1 MKFLMVDS
9 QPTRRFPDLKLSAK
23 GALIAYLELFHT
35 RGEAVC
41 ARLPER
47 PGTCNYLEFSR
58 TWGFSGIFDLDEEIR
73 RSWER

>member
-9 QPTRRFPDLKLSAK
+9 LPTRRFPDLTLSPK
-23 GALIAYLELFHT
+23 GALIAYLELFRT

-47 PGTCNYLEFSR
+47 PGACSCLEFSR
-58 TWGFSGIFDLDEEIR
+58 AWGFSGIFDLDEEIK